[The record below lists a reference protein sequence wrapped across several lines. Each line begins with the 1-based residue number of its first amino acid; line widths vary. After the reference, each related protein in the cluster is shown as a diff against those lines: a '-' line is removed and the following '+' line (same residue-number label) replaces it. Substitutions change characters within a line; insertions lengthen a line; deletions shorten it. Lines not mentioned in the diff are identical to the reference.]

1 MQPFLGIIMS
11 ETVDKRTLTAM
22 YRRWAYMVIAIA
34 ASAFLF
40 TRPVFNF
47 QDDKGIIYVRSFSMD
62 QTTFYVTQTDLQTGR
77 QEVVSTMSVK
87 LLYYCNKLMLWSC
100 ILCFLCFFSNQ
111 GRMWIA
117 LFTAL
122 IGGAYYGLMLYYALK
137 ISDLHYATLYPHLI
151 SALPAVV
158 IEMMILLR
166 HNIVGSMLYLDETA
180 GTEE

>member
-1 MQPFLGIIMS
+1 MS

-77 QEVVSTMSVK
+77 QEVVATMSVK

-117 LFTAL
+117 LITAL

-151 SALPAVV
+151 SVLPAVV